1 MATVYQWNIVSLPA
15 YAQID
20 GQTDVV
26 FQVNWQCVAWDTST
40 VVVNDT
46 PQVQYNFSVVTNGSV
61 PVTYTAGSPFT
72 PYDQLTQEQVWGWV
86 NPSIDRPEIEANLQ
100 AMIDAQKTPEVVTPP
115 LPWSN

>member
-1 MATVYQWNIVSLPA
+1 MTTYNWQIVSMPA
-15 YAQID
+15 YSQID
-20 GQTDVV
+20 GQSDVV
-26 FQVNWQCVAWDTST
+26 FQVNWSCSAYGDGLSAQS
-40 VVVNDT
+40 
-46 PQVQYNFSVVTNGSV
+46 NGSV

-72 PYDQLTQEQVWGWV
+72 PYDQLTQEQVWGWI